1 MKQTINLTIT
11 LILRIIVLVIL
22 DYFNSLFE
30 DLMEVIM
37 NNLFPFSGTWR
48 SKKLQRHQM
57 VLVKRILLLFAGP
70 CKTNIFSLL
79 LTL

>member
-1 MKQTINLTIT
+1 MKQITYIMVSIFINILALFLSDFISS
-11 LILRIIVLVIL
+11 LIEDWSKVLI
-22 DYFNSLFE
+22 D
-30 DLMEVIM
+30 
-37 NNLFPFSGTWR
+37 NLFPFSGTWR